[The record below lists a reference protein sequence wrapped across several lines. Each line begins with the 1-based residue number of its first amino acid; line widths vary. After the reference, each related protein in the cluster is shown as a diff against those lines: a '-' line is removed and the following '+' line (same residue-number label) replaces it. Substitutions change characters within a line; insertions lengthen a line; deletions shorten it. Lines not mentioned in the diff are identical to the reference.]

1 MTRCRLL
8 LAVVIAAAVLA
19 TAVCGVPL
27 DKEPRPVTGA
37 TQPHETTPTTSD
49 SPTAQEV
56 SVYYLVGDH
65 LEVTR
70 YPVDGEPTLDAA
82 LGFLLTSQPAGSA
95 KTLIPPGT
103 SLRKLTI
110 DGDVARIDLTSEII
124 DDTSGETQKLAFAQI
139 VFTIASKAKVAIEA
153 AMPERR
159 SIAAPVS
166 SATSAATPPPAT
178 AAGSTCQSA
187 AAITSGRPGSSVAFM
202 SGRSVSHAET

>member
-19 TAVCGVPL
+19 TAGCGVPL

-37 TQPHETTPTTSD
+37 TQPRETTPTTSA

-70 YPVDGEPTLDAA
+70 YPVDGDPTLDAA
-82 LGFLLTSQPAGSA
+82 LGFLLTSQPPGSA

-103 SLRKLTI
+103 SLRKLDV
-110 DGDVARIDLTSEII
+110 DGNVARIDLTSEII

-139 VFTIASKAKVAIEA
+139 VFTALA
-153 AMPERR
+153 AEGVTEVQFLVDGH
-159 SIAAPVS
+159 PVEVPTDRANQS
-166 SATSAATPPPAT
+166 TITADDYDPPLNP
-178 AAGSTCQSA
+178 
-187 AAITSGRPGSSVAFM
+187 R
-202 SGRSVSHAET
+202 